1 MKKSL
6 LLSLLLGSASM
17 GLHAQYTILEDMTS
31 KIQNADFTADSPVTT
46 TIYTYDYNMADAGAG
61 AGGSDLFGQQAV
73 TGWTAINLSDN
84 IKVME
89 SSSSPNRS
97 DGANARAAGVF
108 AYGNE
113 GTGETFGGLGGNY
126 NAPDADAEEGI
137 EGQSLGLVAVWGAS
151 VIYTQD
157 VTLPAGGYMLIV
169 KAQNTA
175 GSSEMNPSYNGFVAS
190 DGTEYLSSKKTWAV
204 SQWETDT
211 IFIRVKIETSGKIQL
226 GYKSGNYGSGGAPHL
241 FIDNV
246 KLYSID
252 PTPLDKAEVD
262 AAKEELLAIIEAGE
276 EMGVDVSAA
285 QAVYDNENATLAEVQ
300 AAIEKQKELN
310 AAAQTDLSAY
320 FIKNPH
326 FTEDTPMP
334 EDDGICTYDYDMPDP
349 NGSNGRKV
357 NYYGM
362 LDVAGWVSSNP
373 NSNARACGVF
383 ALGSNSFL
391 GGAAFLP
398 PTAMSDGSTEG
409 NVLGFVGVWSAMSQY
424 TQQVTLPKG
433 KYTLEISYYNVGGTG
448 TINKNLMGFVED
460 NGTEHLGTTTTFTV
474 GKWLKETIKFEFDEP
489 TSGYFTMG
497 YTAANAGS
505 GSMPH
510 FFIDGIAIYYV
521 GQLENPS
528 LLGLESVVELA
539 NAAMEKNFYSELR
552 KSLQEAI
559 DAAEALI
566 DANSSDEEANTA
578 ASDAINA
585 LLPEVNTSIAAYEK
599 LDAFYQAD
607 GALAVAA
614 DKYENIASLSSRLG
628 ELQDEITDVLQ
639 DLNWTTEQI
648 EEAIASLNTIIKEE
662 IQKLFDAAVESGE
675 EFDEDL
681 DITPLFEQM
690 AYTYST
696 SAVTGASVPDK
707 EWQYGDAS
715 NFKTQYGTAEV
726 WNQSPF
732 TVSRTLKDMPAGK
745 YTITTKA
752 FYRTTD
758 NQVNYDE
765 YTPTSEPKA
774 YVFAGNVKEG
784 LTNVAQIASAD
795 LADLVGAVQVGDVYV
810 PNSQQGAHEIF
821 ENDDYT
827 SDIQKSVSTVLV
839 DKGDLTFGI
848 KADQLESN
856 SWVIWY
862 SFSISYN
869 ALTDEALVAELE
881 GLQETLNSYVDGEKG
896 AMSNY
901 AEVKV
906 SEALDK
912 AGDALAEE
920 DTDLLV
926 EAIAEAKAAIAIAD
940 ENIPA
945 YEAYLTA
952 LDLLNV
958 AYAEYENTAAADVK
972 EQADA
977 LFATEPD
984 DLDNAELKNL
994 TEAINTIVAALKVP
1008 AGYEEATDENPF
1020 DFTVMIQNPS
1030 FEGENGEGSLDGWT
1044 YYQGSDTQAADNSNE
1059 TYTTSNVDGNF
1070 VFNTWNGSAP
1080 EGGFYV
1086 SQVLK
1091 ALPAGTYELQCILA
1105 SDAGN
1110 IISLTAAN
1118 GGADYV
1124 PANGADD
1131 EGNEIVA
1138 KTIGIEASIIFSIE
1152 EGEEV
1157 EIKASSAN
1165 WFKADNF
1172 RLSYFGAES
1181 TNVPTDIASVEASS
1195 KVAPA
1200 AIYTIS
1206 GAKVAGLQKGINIV
1220 KYADGTVKKV
1230 LVK

>member
-1 MKKSL
+1 
-6 LLSLLLGSASM
+6 M

-752 FYRTTD
+752 FYRTAD
-758 NQVNYDE
+758 NATNYDNFNNNPNAE
-765 YTPTSEPKA
+765 AKA
-774 YVFAGNVKEG
+774 FLFAGNVKEG
-784 LTNVAQIASAD
+784 LANVAALASETAVDGWTETAD
-795 LADLVGAVQVGDVYV
+795 ESSIYV
-810 PNSQQGAHEIF
+810 PNSQKAAHDIF
-821 ENDDYT
+821 EDEAYDDNVAKT
-827 SDIQKSVSTVLV
+827 VSTVLTET
-839 DKGDLTFGI
+839 GDLTFGI
-848 KADQLESN
+848 MADEMESN
-856 SWVIWY
+856 SWVVWY
-862 SFSISYN
+862 SFSIAYN
-869 ALTDEALVAELE
+869 APTDDALVAELT
-881 GLQETLNSYVDGEKG
+881 GLYALLESYYNEEKG
-896 AMSNY
+896 FMNAH
-901 AEVKV
+901 V
-906 SEALDK
+906 SDYVAGVMETVEA
-912 AGDALAEE
+912 ALEEE
-920 DTDLLV
+920 DSDAMIA
-926 EAIAEAKAAIAIAD
+926 AISEAKAALAIAE
-940 ENIPA
+940 ENITL
-945 YEAYLTA
+945 YEAYLVA
-952 LDLLNV
+952 EGLLNNV
-958 AYAEYENTAAADVK
+958 DDTNAS
-972 EQADA
+972 QDA
-977 LFATEPD
+977 KD
-984 DLDNAELKNL
+984 ELKAVQERQAEVDDMENEALAQL
-994 TEAINTIVAALKVP
+994 TEDIYSVIAALKLP
-1008 AGYEEATDENPF
+1008 ADYKEATDEKPV
-1020 DFTVMIQNPS
+1020 DFTVMIENNS
-1030 FEGENGEGSLDGWT
+1030 FEEGDLTGWT
-1044 YYQGSDTQAADNSNE
+1044 YNTKATGDTKAAESGVE
-1059 TYTTSNVDGNF
+1059 GTTYYVSNVDGKY
-1070 VFNTWNGSAP
+1070 VFNTWHGSAL
-1080 EGGFYV
+1080 EDGFYV

-1091 ALPAGTYELQCILA
+1091 GLPAGTYQLEALLA
-1105 SDAGN
+1105 SDEGN
-1110 IISLTAAN
+1110 TISLTAAN
-1118 GGADYV
+1118 GGADYTMETDK
-1124 PANGADD
+1124 ATA
-1131 EGNEIVA
+1131 A
-1138 KTIGIEASIIFSIE
+1138 EASIIFSLE
-1152 EGEEV
+1152 EKSDV
-1157 EIKASSAN
+1157 EIKASSAK

-1172 RLSYFGAES
+1172 RLTYYGAES
-1181 TNVPTDIASVEASS
+1181 GQIVTEIAGVEA
-1195 KVAPA
+1195 VPA
-1200 AIYTIS
+1200 MTPTAVYTIS

-1220 KYADGTVKKV
+1220 KYTDGTVKKV
-1230 LVK
+1230 YVR